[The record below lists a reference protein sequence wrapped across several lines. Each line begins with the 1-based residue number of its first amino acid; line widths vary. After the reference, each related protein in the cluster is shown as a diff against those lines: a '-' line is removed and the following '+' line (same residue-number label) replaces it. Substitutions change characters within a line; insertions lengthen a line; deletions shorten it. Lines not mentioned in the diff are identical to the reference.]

1 MKNCLR
7 ITVTALILLALPGCA
22 FFYSFDKDLDK
33 QVDTWLEK
41 GEYTRALDALEL
53 VRPNHPKYKL
63 LQKKKQQVL
72 QEAGRYEKTSLKKVN
87 ELVAK
92 QEWDS
97 AEKILNESMEKLP
110 DSESIQQA
118 YEEFIRLRANH
129 LKSLYYKLYINK
141 AEWLVK
147 NKDINQELER
157 ALPKNR
163 DSLNAIK
170 EHKEEIQ
177 HVYQQLLVCGIE
189 AMNINDLDLAE
200 QCYLLAYELKPS
212 DEIKS
217 TLVNVQ
223 EQLSRLE
230 KHKTTVLSKR
240 ARHYLEESKTAM
252 QTGKLK
258 QALNM
263 YDQIPATEKRH
274 GLIKSYKQELDKR
287 ISSNVDD
294 GIEVGRKLY
303 SQGQI
308 EQALAIWNELLAL
321 APNNEYLISHIERA
335 KRVQEKLLKLRKKDN
350 TDIPQN
356 SN

>member
-1 MKNCLR
+1 MNYCLKTA
-7 ITVTALILLALPGCA
+7 ITALALLALNGCA
-22 FFYSFDKDLDK
+22 FFHSFDKDLDQ
-33 QVDTWLEK
+33 QVDKWLAQ

-53 VRPNHPKYKL
+53 VRPSHPKYQL
-63 LQKKKQQVL
+63 LQKKKKQVL
-72 QEAGRYEKTSLKKVN
+72 QQADRYEKNSLKQVN

-92 QEWDS
+92 QDWDK
-97 AEKILNESMEKLP
+97 AEKILNEGMKKLP
-110 DSESIQQA
+110 DSDNVQHA

-129 LKSLYYKLYINK
+129 LKSLYYKVYINK

-147 NKDINQELER
+147 NKDINEELER

-163 DSLNAIK
+163 ESLNAIR

-189 AMNINDLDLAE
+189 ANNINDLDLAE

-217 TLVNVQ
+217 TLINIQ
-223 EQLSRLE
+223 QQLSRLE

-240 ARHYLEESKTAM
+240 ARHFLEESKTAM
-252 QTGKLK
+252 QAGKLK
-258 QALNM
+258 QALELYN
-263 YDQIPATEKRH
+263 QIPGTEKRH
-274 GLIKSYKQELDKR
+274 GLVKSYKQELDKR
-287 ISSNVDD
+287 INKNVDD

-321 APNNEYLISHIERA
+321 APNNEYLVSHIERA
-335 KRVQEKLLKLRKKDN
+335 KRVQEKLLKLRKKDSN
-350 TDIPQN
+350 EIPQS

>member
-1 MKNCLR
+1 MK
-7 ITVTALILLALPGCA
+7 TALKCAVTVITLLALPGCA
-22 FFYSFDKDLDK
+22 FFYSLDKDLDQ
-33 QVDTWLEK
+33 QVDKWLEQR
-41 GEYTRALDALEL
+41 EYTQALDALDL

-63 LQKKKQQVL
+63 LQKKKQQVIK
-72 QEAGRYEKTSLKKVN
+72 EAEQYEKTSLKKVN
-87 ELVAK
+87 ELVAR
-92 QEWDS
+92 QEWDP

-118 YEEFIRLRANH
+118 YAEFIRLRANH

-163 DSLNAIK
+163 ESLNAIR
-170 EHKEEIQ
+170 EHKNEIQ

-217 TLVNVQ
+217 TLTNVQ
-223 EQLSRLE
+223 QQLSRLE

-252 QTGKLK
+252 QAGKLK
-258 QALNM
+258 QALELYNE
-263 YDQIPATEKRH
+263 IPATEKRH
-274 GLIKSYKQELDKR
+274 GLVKSYKQELDKR
-287 ISSNVDD
+287 ISNNVND

-303 SQGQI
+303 SQGQV

-321 APNNEYLISHIERA
+321 APDNEYLISHIERA
-335 KRVQEKLLKLRKKDN
+335 KRVQDKLLKLRKKDN
-350 TDIPQN
+350 SEVPQGIN
-356 SN
+356 